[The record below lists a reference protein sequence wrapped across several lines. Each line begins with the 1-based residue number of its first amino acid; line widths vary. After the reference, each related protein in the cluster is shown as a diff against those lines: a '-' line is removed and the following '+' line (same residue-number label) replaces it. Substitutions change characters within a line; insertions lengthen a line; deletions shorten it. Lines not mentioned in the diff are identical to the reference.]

1 MYNIY
6 NNFQLKKDNNFVK
19 VSADSLLVL
28 ENIED
33 ENCID
38 IHFPKFL
45 LNLLESKVQTKNYD
59 IYNVYTLNIDKPTR
73 ITDYKKIWKLGG
85 FDSEGLYDNFY
96 EGDNGRI
103 YFGIS
108 KNHPKFNKSVWMGT
122 VSILMPKED
131 NLPFDII
138 YNIFALYKF
147 DICFNNEKQDFVLS
161 NVQKK
166 INKAI
171 IINKLST
178 SLNIYGDNIDQRF
191 ELSDLPLSDV
201 IERQ

>member
-6 NNFQLKKDNNFVK
+6 NNFQLKKETNRVK
-19 VSADSLLVL
+19 LSADSLIVL

-33 ENCID
+33 DNFIS
-38 IHFPKFL
+38 IQFPKCLF
-45 LNLLESKVQTKNYD
+45 NIFESKVQTNNYD

-85 FDSEGLYDNFY
+85 FDSDGLYDNYY

-108 KNHPKFNKSVWMGT
+108 KNYPQFQKSILMGT
-122 VSILMPKED
+122 VSILIPKEEH
-131 NLPFDII
+131 LPFDSI
-138 YNIFALYKF
+138 YNIFAINKY
-147 DICFNNEKQDFVLS
+147 DIYFNNDKQDFVLS
-161 NVQKK
+161 NLQKL
-166 INKAI
+166 INRAI

-178 SLNIYGDNIDQRF
+178 SLNIYGDNIDQKF
-191 ELSDLPLSDV
+191 DVSDLPFGDV
-201 IERQ
+201 VER